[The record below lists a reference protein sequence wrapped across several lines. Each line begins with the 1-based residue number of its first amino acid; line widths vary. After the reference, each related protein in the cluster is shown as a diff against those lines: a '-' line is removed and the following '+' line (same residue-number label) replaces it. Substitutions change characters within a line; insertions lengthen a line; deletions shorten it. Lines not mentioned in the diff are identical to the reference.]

1 MFSSYFKY
9 NISNQFWAALQVSY
23 SVTWN
28 QLSMYPTL
36 PASYPQVLQTSQ
48 CGIPQQLISIH
59 DSQPEVRQTLT
70 KDRHIHSPFHSA
82 RSEFHTASQ
91 KSMDEGSKLPYK
103 YTTVQLQFSHS
114 VVSNSFAIPW
124 TAACQATLSITNSQ
138 CLLKRM
144 SIEPVMPPNLLIL
157 CCPLLLPPSI
167 LPSIRVFSNESVLHI
182 KWPKDWRF
190 NFSISCSNEYSG
202 LISFR
207 VDWLDLLAV
216 QRTLKSL
223 LQHHSLKIS
232 ILRHFFLYSP
242 TLTSIHD
249 YWKNQSLEKMDLCW
263 QSNVSA
269 F

>member
-1 MFSSYFKY
+1 
-9 NISNQFWAALQVSY
+9 
-23 SVTWN
+23 
-28 QLSMYPTL
+28 MYPTL

-70 KDRHIHSPFHSA
+70 KDGHIHSPFRSA
-82 RSEFHTASQ
+82 SSEFHTATQ

-144 SIEPVMPPNLLIL
+144 SIEPVMPPTLLIL

-182 KWPKDWRF
+182 KWPKDWSF

>member
-70 KDRHIHSPFHSA
+70 KDGHIHSPFRSA

-114 VVSNSFAIPW
+114 VVSNSFAIQW

-182 KWPKDWRF
+182 KWPKDWSF